1 VGSVDMDFIPPTATP
16 DDQDKLKQF
25 NLPIS
30 TFGKGYMWLPFITLQ
45 QMDLIIHED
54 TRGFLIGSSNSIFT
68 QHSSCKL
75 DVIVDVRLHVAN

>member
-1 VGSVDMDFIPPTATP
+1 MHTKGDVGSVDMEFIPPLTS

-30 TFGKGYMWLPFITLQ
+30 LFGKGYMWLPYVTLQ
-45 QMDLIIHED
+45 QIDILIHED
-54 TRGFLIGSSNSIFT
+54 TRGFLVGTSNSIFT

-75 DVIVDVRLHVAN
+75 DVIVDVS